1 MTDPKIVATYY
12 TLAGDAYPGKPVAS
26 PFPLERRAAAAVA
39 AGYYG
44 MGLSGDDLAANVALH
59 GTAGIRRILD
69 DAGVQFLEIECLTD
83 WFAQGDARAA
93 SDKMRRL
100 WLDTAVEIGTGH
112 IKVVGDLSDSGVS
125 MESMAAD
132 FRLLCDQAA
141 HVGAHV
147 SIEVFPLAN
156 IRDLTSGRQLI
167 EQAGAA
173 NGGLLIDI
181 WHMTRP
187 GIPYEEVAALPVEY
201 IKHVELDD
209 AAAEVVG
216 HLFDDSTDNRLLPGE
231 GSFDVPA
238 FLRAIAATGYDGCY
252 GIEMLSHE
260 FRALEPEEAARRS
273 FDAVAR
279 QFALAREEA

>member
-1 MTDPKIVATYY
+1 MNDPKIVATYY
-12 TLAGDAYPGKPVAS
+12 TIAGDAYPGVPVAS
-26 PFPLERRAAAAVA
+26 PFSLERRAAAAVA

-44 MGLSGDDLAANVALH
+44 MGLSGDDLAANVATH
-59 GTAGIRRILD
+59 GAAGIRRILD

-83 WFAQGDARAA
+83 WFAQGEARAA
-93 SDKMRRL
+93 SDKMRKL
-100 WLDTAVEIGTGH
+100 WLETAVEIGTNH
-112 IKVVGDLSDSGVS
+112 IKVVGDLSDSGIS
-125 MESMAAD
+125 IEAMAQD
-132 FRLLCDQAA
+132 FRLLSDQAA
-141 HVGAHV
+141 QVGAHV
-147 SIEVFPLAN
+147 SIEIFPLAN
-156 IRDLTSGRQLI
+156 IRDLVSGRALVDL
-167 EQAGAA
+167 AGSP

-187 GIPYEEVAALPVEY
+187 GIPYEEVAALPGHY

-209 AAAEVVG
+209 AAADVVG
-216 HLFDDSTDNRLLPGE
+216 ALFDDSTDNRLLPGE

-279 QFALAREEA
+279 QFALARADA